1 MSSLEPMR
9 PCFIPFHGNS
19 NLAPKLA
26 GLVLSLLMSR
36 SAPAAPWLTNGPLS
50 LGRNSH
56 TATLLLN
63 GQVLIAGGI
72 GNPGFL
78 INCNLYDPST
88 GTTRLAGSIITT
100 RRDHTATLLLDGQ
113 VLVAGGQS
121 TNFVT
126 LSSTEL
132 YNVGL
137 GFSANWQPHIATA
150 TSPLPL
156 GRSLALAGSGFRGV
170 TEGSGGNGT
179 QSSASACP
187 VVQLRN
193 LESGQT
199 AFLSSTNWQAGSFA
213 SLPLANVPP
222 GHALATVFVNGIPSD
237 SRILNLTAAP
247 VSFSLTNPTRLQDG
261 SFQFEFTNSPGVA
274 FEVLAASTAA
284 FVPNELQD
292 MGAAREIASGVYRFV
307 DTGSTNECG
316 RFYRVRSP

>member
-100 RRDHTATLLLDGQ
+100 RR
-113 VLVAGGQS
+113 
-121 TNFVT
+121 
-126 LSSTEL
+126 EL